1 MCLHIKL
8 LLMILQFEKLMKLF
22 KNGHNLI
29 SKQFGCPQ
37 APTVTWELHVYPNGK
52 REEDAGNVS
61 FFLRQVGLQV
71 GSFCDF
77 YSFSFVLLLF
87 KHSTLSNCIDLQVN
101 ALVLSMKAFFD

>member
-1 MCLHIKL
+1 
-8 LLMILQFEKLMKLF
+8 MKLF

-52 REEDAGNVS
+52 REEDVGNVS

-71 GSFCDF
+71 
-77 YSFSFVLLLF
+77 
-87 KHSTLSNCIDLQVN
+87 
-101 ALVLSMKAFFD
+101 

>member
-1 MCLHIKL
+1 
-8 LLMILQFEKLMKLF
+8 MKLF

-52 REEDAGNVS
+52 REEDVGNVS

-71 GSFCDF
+71 ISGPIF
-77 YSFSFVLLLF
+77 LE
-87 KHSTLSNCIDLQVN
+87 N
-101 ALVLSMKAFFD
+101 

>member
-1 MCLHIKL
+1 
-8 LLMILQFEKLMKLF
+8 MKLF

-52 REEDAGNVS
+52 REEDVGNVS

-71 GSFCDF
+71 
-77 YSFSFVLLLF
+77 
-87 KHSTLSNCIDLQVN
+87 IDAAFHLKLWQLH
-101 ALVLSMKAFFD
+101 ALKICMQYCSYWEIC